1 MRWQPP
7 GLPSSCKPWRPGAE
21 VTEAGWSLD
30 TLLQEAK
37 AQGLSR
43 LEARVLAA
51 HGLGQSATW
60 VHAHGDHRLQQ
71 AEAQRLREAWRRR
84 RDGEPVAYITGE
96 REFFGLPLHITP
108 AVLDPRPDT
117 ETLVEWALAILRT
130 ELAALD
136 TPCVAD
142 LGTGSGAVALALASQ
157 CPKARVT
164 ATDIS
169 ADALAVARGNG
180 QRLGLTVS
188 WHRGDWLSA
197 LPTQKFDLVVS
208 NPPYLAADDPHL
220 SALQAEP
227 LTALVSGHDGL
238 HDLRTVVAGTPQHLT
253 PGGWLLLEHGFE
265 QGDAVASLMSAAG
278 FAEVAHRQDLAGHVR
293 CTGGRWPIG
302 VVR

>member
-1 MRWQPP
+1 MRWPPP
-7 GLPSSCKPWRPGAE
+7 GPPSSCKPWRPGAE
-21 VTEAGWSLD
+21 VSEAWWLLD

-43 LEARVLAA
+43 LDARVLAA
-51 HGLGQSATW
+51 HVLCQSASW

-71 AEAQRLREAWRRR
+71 SEAERLREAWRRR

-96 REFFGLPLHITP
+96 REFFGLPLLITP

-136 TPCVAD
+136 TPRVAD

-180 QRLGLTVS
+180 LRLGLAVS
-188 WHRGDWLSA
+188 WHHGDWLSA
-197 LPTQKFDLVVS
+197 LPAQEFDVVVS

-227 LTALVSGHDGL
+227 QTALVSGHDGL
-238 HDLRTVVAGTPQHLT
+238 HDLRSLVAHAPQHLA

-265 QGDAVASLMSAAG
+265 QGTAVASLMSAAG
-278 FAEVAHRQDLAGHVR
+278 FADVAHRHDLAGHVR
-293 CTGGRWPIG
+293 CTGGRWPMG

>member
-1 MRWQPP
+1 V
-7 GLPSSCKPWRPGAE
+7 SEPWWP
-21 VTEAGWSLD
+21 LD

-51 HGLGQSATW
+51 HGLGKPASW
-60 VHAHGDHRLQQ
+60 VHAHGDHRLQP

-117 ETLVEWALAILRT
+117 ETLVEWALAVLRT

-136 TPCVAD
+136 IPRVAD

-157 CPKARVT
+157 CPKAHVT

-188 WHRGDWLSA
+188 WYHGDWLSA
-197 LPTQKFDLVVS
+197 LPAQEFDLVVS

-227 LTALVSGHDGL
+227 QTALVSGDDGL
-238 HDLRTVVAGTPQHLT
+238 HDLRSLVRLAPQHLA

-278 FAEVAHRQDLAGHVR
+278 FADVAHRHDLAGHVR
-293 CTGGRWPIG
+293 CTGGRWPMDA
-302 VVR
+302 VR